1 MNPWKIIGWIVLGF
15 IVLVVGFCGLGIF
28 GAAMRDTGSART
40 SNRSA
45 PEREPSG
52 LAYAVHVVNL
62 ECSGRNVDR
71 AQVTIENRG
80 DEIPFAKV
88 FIEFLNKD
96 GSIAAA
102 EDSYFRP
109 STVPRGARASAT
121 AYSRGS
127 NAHTCRVARIQDGS
141 GNRVTLL

>member
-28 GAAMRDTGSART
+28 GAAMRDVNT
-40 SNRSA
+40 SSGTTRASE
-45 PEREPSG
+45 PRKPSG
-52 LAYAVHVVNL
+52 LAYAAHVVDLN
-62 ECSGRNVDR
+62 CSGRTIDR

-88 FIEFLNKD
+88 FVEFLNKD

-102 EDSYFRP
+102 EDSYFSP
-109 STVPRGARASAT
+109 STVPRGSRASAT
-121 AYSRGS
+121 VYSNGARAES
-127 NAHTCRVARIQDGS
+127 CRVTGIQDGD
-141 GNRVTLL
+141 GNRVTLM

>member
-28 GAAMRDTGSART
+28 GAVMSDLDKETGSAQ
-40 SNRSA
+40 
-45 PEREPSG
+45 PSVNTPSPSP
-52 LAYAVHVVNL
+52 AYTVHVVNL
-62 ECSGRNVDR
+62 DCSSRSIDR

-80 DEIPFAKV
+80 GEIPFAKV

-102 EDSYFRP
+102 EDSYFSP
-109 STVPRGARASAT
+109 STIPPSARASASV
-121 AYSRGS
+121 YSRGTR
-127 NAHTCRVARIQDGS
+127 AHSCRVIRIQDGD
-141 GNRVTLL
+141 GNPVDLI